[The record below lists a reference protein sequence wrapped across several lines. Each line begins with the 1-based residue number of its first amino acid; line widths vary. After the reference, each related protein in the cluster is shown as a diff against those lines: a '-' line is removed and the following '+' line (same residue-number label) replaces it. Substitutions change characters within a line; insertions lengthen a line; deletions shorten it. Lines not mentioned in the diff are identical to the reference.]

1 MDTVPETIG
10 AITPQRRKWLRQIGL
25 MLLALLDVYAI
36 AVLVPMI
43 GWLLLGANSGWLVQ
57 MFTST
62 LPGVLLPAPIV
73 LLIAL
78 IVRRRRLIV
87 LSVIPALLMIV
98 GYGGQFIPRGGT
110 VPANTIE
117 LTVLTFNT
125 KAVADNFDEMVAIIR
140 EADADIVLLQEFSEP
155 AAEYFATV
163 FADEYPY
170 QSAHVS
176 GVSVVGKGILSRYPL
191 EDEEIGP
198 NPSIPQYQRVVIR
211 PGDAAVIV
219 YNVHLPPPHWGLN
232 FNAIGRNQAM
242 TAVLARAA
250 DDTGAVIFGG
260 DFNMSDQTDDYGRM
274 AAYYGDSFREVGY
287 GLGLSWPDFGQT
299 ATLLGL
305 FPPIIRIDYVFHSAS
320 VQAVEAWV
328 GHRSGGSDHR
338 PLFVRLAMPRG
349 GG

>member
-1 MDTVPETIG
+1 METITEV
-10 AITPQRRKWLRQIGL
+10 AKSSEPPRRKWLRQIGL
-25 MLLALLDVYAI
+25 MCLALLDVYAI
-36 AVLVPMI
+36 AVLVPII
-43 GWLLLGANSGWLVQ
+43 GWLLLGANSGWLAQ

-62 LPGVLLPAPIV
+62 LPGVLLPAPFV

-78 IVRRRRLIV
+78 IVRRRRLLA
-87 LSVIPALLMIV
+87 LSAIPALLLLV
-98 GYGGQFIPRGGT
+98 GYGAQFLPRGGT
-110 VPANTIE
+110 VPAHTVE

-140 EADADIVLLQEFSEP
+140 EADADIVLLQEYSEP
-155 AAEYFATV
+155 AAAYFAAV
-163 FADEYPY
+163 FADDYPY

-176 GVSVVGKGILSRYPL
+176 GLSVVGKGILSRYPL
-191 EDEEIGP
+191 EGEEIGP

-211 PGDAAVIV
+211 PGDAAVSV
-219 YNVHLPPPHWGLN
+219 YNVHLPPPHWGFN
-232 FNAIGRNQAM
+232 FNTTGRNQAT

-250 DDTGAVIFGG
+250 DDTGALILGG

-274 AAYYGDSFREVGY
+274 AAVYGDSFREVGF
-287 GLGLSWPDFGQT
+287 GLGLSWPDFGT
-299 ATLLGL
+299 TGTLLAL

-338 PLFVRLAMPRG
+338 PLFVRLAIPRG